1 MNLDTLPYDPRDYSD
16 SILARLWISIA
27 IILLP
32 FFSKST
38 DAGIG
43 VMEVIIAAFY
53 HGSLIL
59 WFSWHMIVRRRK
71 IFRNGGDVLTGLF
84 FFASFFSVIVSWG
97 NDVEPMQ
104 WIRSWQLP
112 VLILFYF
119 PIREHFRTRQQ
130 ILYLILLLAIVFAG
144 FGLYNLYEYKQVTA
158 KFQYGYEV
166 LYKGVRNDASMFGAA
181 GIIALMMFISMKN
194 ITGKIVSIAFA
205 TLYILVLVASLARTS
220 WVAFLLSLFILVFL
234 LDASK
239 RRLLIGT
246 FTAFI
251 AASIFVLLTFFPNAA
266 DLAFT
271 VVETRLSSS
280 VNLNTDRS
288 YLGRVLETQEV
299 MKGVMNYPLG
309 GNGFQKEHL
318 RYDLILMAHLRA
330 VYSHNGYSG
339 LMFKAG
345 IPLAVTFWL
354 IILYNIITGILVA
367 RKNQHDALIQILA
380 LGSATALICYSI
392 TNYAEG
398 VYESRSGLI
407 TTGYLLGL
415 IGSARLLWESEVK
428 EREEKQEVVEFN
440 STLEHF
446 NIK

>member
-1 MNLDTLPYDPRDYSD
+1 MSLFNLPYDPRDYSD
-16 SILARLWISIA
+16 SILARIWLSFA
-27 IILLP
+27 IIIMP

-43 VMEVIIAAFY
+43 MIEVLIASFY

-59 WFSWHMIVRRRK
+59 WFLWHLLVKRRK
-71 IFRNGGDVLTGLF
+71 IFRNGGDVLAGLF
-84 FFASFFSVIVSWG
+84 FVTSFFSVIVSYG

-119 PIREHFRTRQQ
+119 PIREHFRTRTQ
-130 ILYLILLLAIVFAG
+130 ILYLIVLLSIVFAA
-144 FGLYNLYEYKQVTA
+144 FGVYNLYEYKQVTS

-181 GIIALMMFISMKN
+181 GIIALLMFICVKSTTAR
-194 ITGKIVSIAFA
+194 IFSIAFA

-246 FTAFI
+246 FIGFI
-251 AASIFVLLTFFPNAA
+251 AMAIFVLVTFFPNASE
-266 DLAFT
+266 LAFT

-280 VNLNTDRS
+280 VNLSTDRS

-354 IILYNIITGILVA
+354 IILYHIITGVIVA
-367 RKNQHDALIQILA
+367 RKNRHDPLIQILA

-398 VYESRSGLI
+398 VFESRSGLI
-407 TTGYLLGL
+407 TTGYLIAL
-415 IGSARLLWESEVK
+415 IGSARLLWESESI
-428 EREEKQEVVEFN
+428 EQSEEYA
-440 STLEHF
+440 S
-446 NIK
+446 